1 VKIRLLY
8 AVALLAC
15 ALAII
20 PPLWALFVSLSVQAG
35 GAVVLGMDNYRE
47 VLAQPQFW
55 TSLWHSFAAAASS
68 TIISVLVGAMAAYG
82 MTRFGINFDR
92 LALAILAIRMIPSIV
107 LVIPFYLWFQSAG
120 ILDSV
125 AGLSVTYLTFSVP
138 FAIWMIRGFFAAIPI
153 EIDEAARVDGAS
165 AWTILWRIILPIAA
179 PPVLTT
185 AVLIF
190 CFCWN
195 EFLFALVLTDQS
207 ALTFLPMLMRF
218 VPPQGPLYGQIFAGS
233 TIYFAVP
240 IIAIALIRLQL
251 EGSFSAGSVK

>member
-1 VKIRLLY
+1 MKIRLLY

-15 ALAII
+15 VLTII
-20 PPLWALFVSLSVQAG
+20 PPLWALFVSLSVQAD
-35 GAVVLGMDNYRE
+35 GATGLGIDNYRE
-47 VLAQPQFW
+47 VLSQPQFW

-68 TIISVLVGAMAAYG
+68 TIISVTLGSMAAYG

-92 LALAILAIRMIPSIV
+92 LALGILAIRMIPSIV

-120 ILDSV
+120 ALDSV

-153 EIDEAARVDGAS
+153 EIDEAARMDGAN

-195 EFLFALVLTDQS
+195 EFLFALVLTDQN
-207 ALTFLPMLMRF
+207 ALTFLPMLMRY

-233 TIYFAVP
+233 TIYFTVP
-240 IIAIALIRLQL
+240 IIAIALIRRQL